1 MSVILCSRRY
11 PIASSWL
18 TARPCVGP
26 PAGRRWPG
34 AECRVPCPA
43 ARRATRTRASGPAS
57 ARFTRADADL
67 WHDLHIQA
75 PDAAL
80 GVTAAVPV
88 PEGQA
93 RVRVPPRT
101 QPGSVLRVEGRGP
114 PRYGGYGRSSL
125 NLTVILDIPR
135 QLSARQRR
143 ALRAA
148 PGRGCREN
156 GHGGRIPRAGRSPIR
171 PEDNSRC
178 GRAARREPEAGC
190 GSGSPTEPPWASR
203 MVSGAISGQVCPVDR
218 DGRASRCMAGCRWGA

>member
-1 MSVILCSRRY
+1 M
-11 PIASSWL
+11 PG
-18 TARPCVGP
+18 GP
-26 PAGRRWPG
+26 PGDAYASIW
-34 AECRVPCPA
+34 
-43 ARRATRTRASGPAS
+43 TRDDP
-57 ARFTRADADL
+57 RFTRADADL

-135 QLSARQRR
+135 QLSARQRQLYEQ
-143 ALRAA
+143 LRAEDAGRTSTAGGSREPDA
-148 PGRGCREN
+148 PRSGRRITADA
-156 GHGGRIPRAGRSPIR
+156 GGRHAGSRRRAAVPAARQNHPGHHAWSRVPYRARSARSIVMAVPAVAWRAAGGGPRRAGQLRGTAGRPRPRADLR
-171 PEDNSRC
+171 
-178 GRAARREPEAGC
+178 
-190 GSGSPTEPPWASR
+190 
-203 MVSGAISGQVCPVDR
+203 
-218 DGRASRCMAGCRWGA
+218 